1 MSTVG
6 RPFRVSPLRQRRGA
20 WRGLFAGLVAL
31 VALVGLLLGL
41 TGGVAAAAPP
51 ARIVS
56 LAPHITELL
65 FEAGVGDRLVGVTEA
80 CDTPP
85 AARRL
90 PRVANHHGASIE
102 AIVALSPDL
111 VLAWPSG
118 NRAADL
124 DALRRLGLAVETS
137 EPTDFRQILSD
148 VRRFAAW
155 AEPEHRARVARR
167 VAALDARLARLERA
181 QTRSERLRV
190 FYQLGSERLY
200 TLSDRHL
207 VGQALALCG
216 AENLYGRASQPAP
229 EASREAV
236 LAARPQA
243 ILVADASALATVTR
257 SWRAAG
263 LPAATHIVAV
273 DGARLHR
280 PTLAS
285 FAALEGLCATLDRLR
300 GAP

>member
-1 MSTVG
+1 MSLRRPGLYGVG
-6 RPFRVSPLRQRRGA
+6 
-20 WRGLFAGLVAL
+20 
-31 VALVGLLLGL
+31 GLLLAGL
-41 TGGVAAAAPP
+41 LALAAAAAPAVP
-51 ARIVS
+51 TRIVS

-90 PRVANHHGASIE
+90 PRVANHQGASIE

-111 VLAWPSG
+111 VLAWPGG
-118 NRAADL
+118 NREADL
-124 DALRRLGLAVETS
+124 RALRQLGLRVEAS

-148 VRRFAAW
+148 VRRFAGW
-155 AEPEHRARVARR
+155 AAPEHRARLTRR
-167 VAALDARLARLERA
+167 VATLETRLARLERA
-181 QTRSERLRV
+181 HRRGQGSSDRLRV
-190 FYQLGSERLY
+190 FYQLGGERLY

-216 AENLYGRASQPAP
+216 AKNLYGRAPQPAP

-243 ILVADASALATVTR
+243 ILVADASALEAATR
-257 SWRAAG
+257 GWRAAG
-263 LPAATHIVAV
+263 LPASTPIVAV

-285 FAALEGLCATLDRLR
+285 FDALEGLCATLDRLR

>member
-1 MSTVG
+1 M
-6 RPFRVSPLRQRRGA
+6 
-20 WRGLFAGLVAL
+20 
-31 VALVGLLLGL
+31 LVGGVPPVRRLGL
-41 TGGVAAAAPP
+41 RRLAWLAVTLAAMLPVAAVAGAATP

-65 FEAGVGDRLVGVTEA
+65 FEAGVGDRIVGVTEA

-90 PRVANHHGASIE
+90 PRVANHQGASIE

-111 VLAWPSG
+111 VLAWPGG

-124 DALRRLGLAVETS
+124 ERLQRLGLRVETS

-155 AEPEHRARVARR
+155 AEPEHRARLARR
-167 VAALDARLARLERA
+167 VAALQTRLARLERA
-181 QTRSERLRV
+181 HLRGQGGSERLRV

-216 AENLYGRASQPAP
+216 AENLYGRAPQPAP

-243 ILVADASALATVTR
+243 ILVADASALEAATR
-257 SWRAAG
+257 SWRVAG
-263 LPAATHIVAV
+263 LPAATPIVAV

-285 FAALEGLCATLDRLR
+285 FEALEGLCATLDRLR
-300 GAP
+300 GTP